1 MRRRRRGRVSHGC
14 SPGGADQTS
23 SIGAVARSSSRRPL
37 RSAIPRLDDQDLLLG
52 SLEEAMI
59 SARRLK
65 MGDLEYI
72 LKMAV
77 MEVLRHQTPPE
88 GAPAESGLPAAGG
101 GPKGRR

>member
-1 MRRRRRGRVSHGC
+1 
-14 SPGGADQTS
+14 
-23 SIGAVARSSSRRPL
+23 
-37 RSAIPRLDDQDLLLG
+37 
-52 SLEEAMI
+52 MI

>member
-1 MRRRRRGRVSHGC
+1 
-14 SPGGADQTS
+14 
-23 SIGAVARSSSRRPL
+23 
-37 RSAIPRLDDQDLLLG
+37 
-52 SLEEAMI
+52 MI

-88 GAPAESGLPAAGG
+88 GAPAESGPVAGG
-101 GPKGRR
+101 GPRAVVSRDTR